1 MSRLIQIFNFG
12 PSLLNIFAMPSKTL
26 RKDLIDSFLLS
37 MVTRDIFLPPE
48 NLEEYSLNLQK
59 DLETLALLEE
69 TRYLNERPP
78 VPKRGNLD
86 LAWEFSQDPAHH
98 HRFINML
105 RVSPLVF
112 LSLLDLIEDHNVFRN
127 DANLSQTPVEKQ
139 LAVALF
145 RMGRYGNGA
154 SVEDIARG
162 AGCSEGSVENYTNRC
177 FEAILSLQGQF
188 VKKLTPAE
196 KEIEKEWMDN
206 HLGFRGSW
214 RDGWVMY
221 DGTIVV
227 LYRKPGKDGDAY
239 FTRKA
244 NYGLNVQVCDHLTG
258 RKVD

>member
-1 MSRLIQIFNFG
+1 
-12 PSLLNIFAMPSKTL
+12 MPSKPL

-37 MVTRDIFLPPE
+37 MATQDIFLPPE

-59 DLETLALLEE
+59 DLEIIALLEE
-69 TRYLNERPP
+69 THYLNGRPP
-78 VPKRGNLD
+78 VPKCGNID

-112 LSLLDLIEDHNVFRN
+112 LTVLDLIEDHKVFKN
-127 DANLSQTPVEKQ
+127 DTNLGQTPIEQQ
-139 LAVALF
+139 LAVTLF

-154 SVEDIARG
+154 SIEDIARA
-162 AGCSEGSVENYTNRC
+162 AGCSE
-177 FEAILSLQGQF
+177 
-188 VKKLTPAE
+188 AE
-196 KEIEKEWMDN
+196 KEVEKEWMDN

-227 LYRKPGKDGDAY
+227 LYRKPGKNGDAY
-239 FTRKA
+239 YTRKA
-244 NYGLNVQVCDHLTG
+244 NYGLNVQETHPQTFELLILPME
-258 RKVD
+258 